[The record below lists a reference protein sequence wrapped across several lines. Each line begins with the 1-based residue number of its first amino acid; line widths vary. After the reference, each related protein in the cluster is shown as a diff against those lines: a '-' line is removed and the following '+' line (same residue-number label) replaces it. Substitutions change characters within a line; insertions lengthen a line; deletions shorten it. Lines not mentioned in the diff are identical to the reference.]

1 MHACIHMYILY
12 MCTCVSMCTYF
23 KDAWVCCSSVLN
35 IGLCS
40 TEEFV
45 LNIASNFSEIT
56 NFCCSLKVAISHMSV
71 VVMVAG
77 KSIFR
82 VLYFS
87 SIPNMEERGNRFC
100 DCRES
105 PIPSLLSLLLELLGN
120 RSEKLLQ
127 PITLEVCVCVCVCV
141 RVCVCACVRVCVSTT
156 DMCVFKGNCF
166 QS

>member
-1 MHACIHMYILY
+1 MLFQCAKYR
-12 MCTCVSMCTYF
+12 SMFNCRIRVKYSLQ
-23 KDAWVCCSSVLN
+23 C
-35 IGLCS
+35 
-40 TEEFV
+40 
-45 LNIASNFSEIT
+45 
-56 NFCCSLKVAISHMSV
+56 LKVAVSV

-141 RVCVCACVRVCVSTT
+141 CMCACVPACVRVCV
-156 DMCVFKGNCF
+156 NN
-166 QS
+166 